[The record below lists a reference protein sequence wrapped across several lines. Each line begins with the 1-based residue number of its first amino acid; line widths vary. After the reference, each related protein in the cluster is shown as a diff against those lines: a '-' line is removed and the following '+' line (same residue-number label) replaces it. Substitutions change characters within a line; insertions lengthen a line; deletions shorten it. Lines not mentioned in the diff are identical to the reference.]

1 MPTTTKKKSTKK
13 AVKKAVTKKAV
24 TKKAVTKKPVK
35 KAIKLAAKPATKKPA
50 TKKPAAKATAKPTAK
65 ATGLIEVG
73 SPAPAFSAVNAA
85 GKTARENR
93 VHALNAALG
102 LSQDGKTRL
111 TFTAN
116 DYLPEAGAA
125 ARIAAH
131 NWRQTAL
138 LHPDNA
144 LLSKWLHRN
153 LKFLFFFK
161 I

>member
-1 MPTTTKKKSTKK
+1 VPDLE
-13 AVKKAVTKKAV
+13 
-24 TKKAVTKKPVK
+24 
-35 KAIKLAAKPATKKPA
+35 IYQRATFYDP
-50 TKKPAAKATAKPTAK
+50 
-65 ATGLIEVG
+65 
-73 SPAPAFSAVNAA
+73 FSKN
-85 GKTARENR
+85 
-93 VHALNAALG
+93 
-102 LSQDGKTRL
+102 
-111 TFTAN
+111 
-116 DYLPEAGAA
+116 LPEAGAA